1 MASLEAAASTAPGF
15 SILSHVVKCFQ
26 SAGFDADRMMACVA
40 GAFHRISKAGI
51 EHMSDIWREVS
62 RCVAD
67 LRYSALEDLS
77 FCIPSPKIEMSAS
90 QPQ

>member
-1 MASLEAAASTAPGF
+1 MFCRHKEAVMASLEAAASTAPGF

-26 SAGFDADRMMACVA
+26 SAGFDTDRMMTCVA

-62 RCVAD
+62 RSVAD
-67 LRYSALEDLS
+67 LRYSA
-77 FCIPSPKIEMSAS
+77 I
-90 QPQ
+90 